1 MRQRFV
7 YYRVL
12 EDQLAPAVAA
22 ARAMQQRLA
31 AEHPGLEAAMLRRPE
46 AGDGQVTL
54 METYRSP
61 WGIGP
66 VLGDAIEADAAA
78 LSGWIDGTR
87 HVEEFEPL

>member
-7 YYRVL
+7 YYRVA

-22 ARAMQQRLA
+22 ARVMQQRLA
-31 AEHPGLEAAMLRRPE
+31 AEHPGLQAALLRRPG
-46 AGDGQVTL
+46 AGEGQVTL

-66 VLGDAIEADAAA
+66 ALGDAIEAAAAA
-78 LSGWIDGTR
+78 LSGWIAGTR
-87 HVEEFEPL
+87 HVEEFDPL